1 MSNGVTKRWDSLKE
15 IGEVN
20 NGWNGEYLIRLIL
33 TLPNYNLIL
42 KELLAKRS
50 IKNIN
55 S

>member
-1 MSNGVTKRWDSLKE
+1 MSNGVTKRDSLKE